1 MVRRWLVPSYVH
13 SKYVYDP
20 PPPPPSHPRAA
31 LTRSSPAR
39 AAQGLAQAG
48 SAPAFG
54 VQRPARRRLAQAPA
68 GSQVQVL
75 VRTAADAPADA
86 VQQVVNALAGA
97 QASGQTLADLKAA
110 GAPPR
115 MRLCSSGVP

>member
-1 MVRRWLVPSYVH
+1 M
-13 SKYVYDP
+13 
-20 PPPPPSHPRAA
+20 
-31 LTRSSPAR
+31 RSSPGR
-39 AAQGLAQAG
+39 AAQDLAQAG

-110 GAPPR
+110 GAPTR
-115 MRLCSSGVP
+115 GRLRRLGFFMWEAARAPFTHPSNFYQWAGR